1 MGRLL
6 DKINKQSSS
15 NLRPCPICGA
25 QPECKSDTYDPW
37 GDGAGTITDHWY
49 ECSGCGTIK
58 GGAFSTYNDSHSEAE
73 RKALQD
79 WNETVDDFN
88 KIFIRKENVK

>member
-6 DKINKQSSS
+6 DRINKQSNS

-25 QPECKSDTYDPW
+25 QPKRKSDTYDPW
-37 GDGAGTITDHWY
+37 GDGVGTVTDSWY

-58 GGAFSTYNDSHSEAE
+58 GGVFNDDDYKIREQ
-73 RKALQD
+73 KALQD
-79 WNETVDDFN
+79 WNETIDDFN

>member
-6 DKINKQSSS
+6 DRINKQSNS
-15 NLRPCPICGA
+15 NCRPCPICGA

-37 GDGAGTITDHWY
+37 GDGGGTITDYWY

-58 GGAFSTYNDSHSEAE
+58 GGVFCDDNYKVSKQT
-73 RKALQD
+73 ALQD